1 MKIRIL
7 GCGPSQGIPS
17 ISRGFGLCDE
27 NNPKNIRTR
36 TSALIYADDNQNILI
51 DTSPEIR
58 IQLLRAGM
66 PKIDAILY
74 THAHYDHMGGANDL
88 YAWAMDKKIT
98 LPIYLTLQ
106 DAERFKQ
113 QLEYVFKTPET
124 QTAFQL
130 NIIEPFK
137 PFYVG
142 NTKILPIR
150 QYHGDVITI
159 GYRIKDFAYS
169 TDLKSMDKEGFEAL
183 KGIKTWIMGV
193 ITPRENYK
201 HIHIPEAL
209 NWISEIKPE
218 RVYFTHMGQRMDY
231 DSLCRELPE
240 HIRPAYDNLLI
251 SLD

>member
-36 TSALIYADDNQNILI
+36 TSALIYTNDNQNILI

-113 QLEYVFKTPET
+113 QIQAAYDMTKNY
-124 QTAFQL
+124 FQM
-130 NIIEPFK
+130 
-137 PFYVG
+137 
-142 NTKILPIR
+142 
-150 QYHGDVITI
+150 QWDSTI
-159 GYRIKDFAYS
+159 GGDDYFHCKANY
-169 TDLKSMDKEGFEAL
+169 EAT
-183 KGIKTWIMGV
+183 KRGEAGEEFDV
-193 ITPRENYK
+193 DDEIT
-201 HIHIPEAL
+201 
-209 NWISEIKPE
+209 
-218 RVYFTHMGQRMDY
+218 VYYNEF
-231 DSLCRELPE
+231 P
-240 HIRPAYDNLLI
+240 LLTQKQQCYNFP
-251 SLD
+251 